1 MPAKRFDEL
10 SRSNGGYAMST
21 MAMVR
26 MQARRRE
33 KLAAKGLIPARSSN
47 KYLEAFKEVYEIGQ
61 H

>member
-1 MPAKRFDEL
+1 
-10 SRSNGGYAMST
+10 MST

-26 MQARRRE
+26 MHARRRE